1 MATKTAKPV
10 AKPARTK
17 PGTRVET
24 LPPLKRGVKLPNGY
38 TPAYFRKRKTLAVL
52 RAVDSAHYLVFNT
65 STGEKMQVASTK
77 EASRFMSNFVK
88 ELKSSEVSPDTYC
101 YPCANIYAQIK
112 RDMEALVKN

>member
-24 LPPLKRGVKLPNGY
+24 LPPLSRGVKLPSGY

-52 RAVDSAHYLVFNT
+52 RAVNSSHYLVFNT
-65 STGEKMQVASTK
+65 STGEKLQVASTK
-77 EASRFMSNFVK
+77 EASRFMSQVRKGTKKFPK
-88 ELKSSEVSPDTYC
+88 TK
-101 YPCANIYAQIK
+101 
-112 RDMEALVKN
+112 